1 MAAASN
7 PVRIAGTLFVAIL
20 VLIAALV
27 FAGIYFAL
35 PSDHVAALLSIGV
48 VSLVFAL
55 VADPGPVGDPKP
67 RHAARARLGV
77 RGARLRGTL
86 RDHPRPGFSVTT
98 EIIALILVLLALAVM
113 VAGVW
118 WMGRSQSADAP
129 RMEARRDWDSR
140 PPQSALSYST
150 AQGTPGVSPPTSA
163 APGGER
169 R

>member
-55 VADPGPVGDPKP
+55 VAYLARSVTRNPATP
-67 RHAARARLGV
+67 RALAWGFAGLGFAV
-77 RGARLRGTL
+77 LFGTIL
-86 RDHPRPGFSVTT
+86 VAGFSVTT